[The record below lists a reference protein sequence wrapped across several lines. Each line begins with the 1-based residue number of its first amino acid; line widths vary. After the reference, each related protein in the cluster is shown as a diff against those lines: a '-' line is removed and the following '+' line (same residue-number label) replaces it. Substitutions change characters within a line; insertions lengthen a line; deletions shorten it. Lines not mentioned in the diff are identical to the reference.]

1 MANMT
6 LLLTHRVCKK
16 KNCKQNLRRLF
27 GFDKVKFEFFGEM
40 ASKKCIYR
48 GCTNKGTSELTLFAF
63 PKDEA
68 RRNLWL
74 DLAGRSGHTLQK
86 SDSLCELHFGRQY
99 ISSNQRRKV
108 LVGLSVPH
116 PYQQDNDD
124 EQQIEALDEC
134 ERLDM
139 SEMFCDDNQQPEDSL
154 SSNSAIEHVE
164 HVDYEPEMIVKRKMI
179 RHSPQNGTSSQPI
192 KLMKIEL
199 SQPKPKNGIET
210 AQRPRIKD
218 TAKLKPAAT
227 TIIDHPDV
235 STLYIRGEEFIQMPT
250 SLYLEEKSKLESSH
264 IDYAQE
270 IDDLREELDRYKDAI
285 KTIRDQ
291 MRSLP

>member
-1 MANMT
+1 
-6 LLLTHRVCKK
+6 
-16 KNCKQNLRRLF
+16 
-27 GFDKVKFEFFGEM
+27 M

-48 GCTNKGTSELTLFAF
+48 GCTNKGTSEPTLFAF

-116 PYQQDNDD
+116 PYQQDQEQDNDD

-134 ERLDM
+134 ERLDI
-139 SEMFCDDNQQPEDSL
+139 EDMFCDDNQQPEDSF
-154 SSNSAIEHVE
+154 SPSSAIEHVE
-164 HVDYEPEMIVKRKMI
+164 HGDYEPEMKRKMI
-179 RHSPQNGTSSQPI
+179 RHSPQNGTISQPI

-210 AQRPRIKD
+210 AQRPHIKD
-218 TAKLKPAAT
+218 TAKLKSAAT
-227 TIIDHPDV
+227 SIIDHPDV

-250 SLYLEEKSKLESSH
+250 SLYLEEKSKLETSH

-270 IDDLREELDRYKDAI
+270 IVELREELDRYKDAI
-285 KTIRDQ
+285 KIIRDQ
-291 MRSLP
+291 VRSLP